1 MLSWN
6 FDEWVFMQETI
17 DGSVCDGI
25 TCRGKKHRFYYV
37 NLVFTRPGGTSDD
50 HVFEG
55 QMPIW
60 FVVFVLALL
69 TVAIMATIV
78 ESFI

>member
-6 FDEWVFMQETI
+6 FDEWVFMQETV
-17 DGSVCDGI
+17 DGSKCDGVA
-25 TCRGKKHRFYYV
+25 CRGKKHRFYYV

-50 HVFEG
+50 HVFED

-60 FVVFVLALL
+60 LVLVSILLVVVAVL
-69 TVAIMATIV
+69 
-78 ESFI
+78 FFRP